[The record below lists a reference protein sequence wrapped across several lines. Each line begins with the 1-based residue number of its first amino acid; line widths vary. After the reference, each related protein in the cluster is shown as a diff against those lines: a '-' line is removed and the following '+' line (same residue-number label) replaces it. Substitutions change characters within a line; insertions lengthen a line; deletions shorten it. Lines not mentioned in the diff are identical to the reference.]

1 MLWAGEIAS
10 LSLLTLL
17 IISTSFS
24 FKHGGGWMLW
34 EVVTQSGEVEL
45 RAAFSWL
52 WCEEDEIQLCI
63 FSRGGEAGRLFDVG
77 FEVSSGG

>member
-1 MLWAGEIAS
+1 
-10 LSLLTLL
+10 
-17 IISTSFS
+17 
-24 FKHGGGWMLW
+24 MLW

-45 RAAFSWL
+45 QAAFSWL